1 MCVKL
6 FPNITCHH
14 LITHTYCYIQAV
26 KNLPWYIYPS
36 VLKMFTE
43 KNAICPENT
52 LPKMLSELAEHYAAL
67 CPSS

>member
-1 MCVKL
+1 MRVKL
-6 FPNITCHH
+6 FPNFTCHH
-14 LITHTYCYIQAV
+14 LITHTYCYIQSS
-26 KNLPWYIYPS
+26 KKIYPGILPICPEN
-36 VLKMFTE
+36 VTE